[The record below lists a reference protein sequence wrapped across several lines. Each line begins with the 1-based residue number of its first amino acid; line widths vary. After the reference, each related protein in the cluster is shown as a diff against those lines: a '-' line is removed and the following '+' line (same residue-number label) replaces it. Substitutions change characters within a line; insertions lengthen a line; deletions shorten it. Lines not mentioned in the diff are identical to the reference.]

1 VDFAGA
7 DPANSTGDGSLPLL
21 RRAQGLERRLV
32 MLMGARLALALVSLG
47 IALALDTTL
56 GDVDAPGR
64 RGLYSTVAFA
74 FLATV
79 FYGLVLPGIRRPRR
93 FAALNIATDIAI
105 VSALVHFSGG
115 PDSVFGFLY
124 VLVAIYGA
132 LLFDR
137 RGALVTA
144 CLGVFAYGGVLL
156 LARTGAGGAPHGAS
170 TATPAVFFMLW
181 VVHAGAIVLVAALA
195 SFLAAELRQRT
206 SDLRLLTNLHE
217 RTVESLKSGL
227 LTADR
232 DGLITSFNPEAERIT
247 GVASALAIGQEVEEI
262 FPETRELAFAPGG
275 DDSVQ
280 ARFRAPYRNRLG
292 EALHLGIATYIL
304 KDARGAPSGHVM
316 IFQDVTDVVEMES
329 ELRRSER
336 LAAVG
341 ELSASIAHEIRNPL
355 AAISGSVQLLERE
368 AGALDGAVEARRLM
382 GIVLRETDRLNRLIT
397 DFLQYAR
404 PGPLHLEPVCL
415 ESVVD
420 DVLEVFGSIAPE
432 NLKVELNVPPAL
444 AVRADAAQ
452 LQQVLWNLT
461 LNACQAMPDGGSL
474 CMEARAV
481 AEPTPQEARSA
492 RRNELE
498 EKKAWVEITVR
509 DQGVGIS
516 PEALEHVFD
525 PFFTT
530 KPEGSGLGL
539 ATVHRIVEEHGGS
552 IRLESLVD
560 RGTEIRIRLPR
571 AEGTS

>member
-7 DPANSTGDGSLPLL
+7 DPASSAGEGSLPLL
-21 RRAQGLERRLV
+21 RRARPLEQRLV

-64 RGLYSTVAFA
+64 RGLYGTVAFA

-79 FYGLVLPGIRRPRR
+79 FYGLVLPRIRYPRR

-156 LARTGAGGAPHGAS
+156 LARAGAGGAPHGES

-181 VVHAGAIVLVAALA
+181 VVHSGAIVLVAALA

-232 DGLITSFNPEAERIT
+232 AGRITSFNPEAERIT
-247 GVASALAIGQEVEEI
+247 GVASASAIGQDVEEI
-262 FPETRELAFAPGG
+262 FPGI
-275 DDSVQ
+275 DSAQ
-280 ARFRAPYRNRLG
+280 SRFRAPYLNRLG
-292 EALHLGIATYIL
+292 EKLHLGIATYIL
-304 KDARGAPSGHVM
+304 KDVGGVPSGHVM
-316 IFQDVTDVVEMES
+316 IFQDVTDVVEMEA

-368 AGALDGAVEARRLM
+368 AGALGGAVEARRLM

-420 DVLEVFGSIAPE
+420 DVLEVFESIAPD
-432 NLKVELNVPPAL
+432 NVRVELNLPPAL

-474 CMEARAV
+474 CVAARAV

-492 RRNELE
+492 RRNELK

-509 DQGVGIS
+509 DQGVGIA
-516 PEALEHVFD
+516 PEVLEHVFD

-560 RGTEIRIRLPR
+560 RGTEIRIWLPL
-571 AEGTS
+571 AEVTS

>member
-7 DPANSTGDGSLPLL
+7 DPASSVGDGSLPLL
-21 RRAQGLERRLV
+21 RRARALERRLV

-74 FLATV
+74 FLATA
-79 FYGLVLPGIRRPRR
+79 FYGLVLPHIQRPRS

-115 PDSVFGFLY
+115 PDSVFDFLY

-132 LLFDR
+132 LLFER

-156 LARTGAGGAPHGAS
+156 LARAGAGGAPHGAS
-170 TATPAVFFMLW
+170 TATPAMLFMLW

-227 LTADR
+227 LTAGR
-232 DGLITSFNPEAERIT
+232 DGRITSFNPEAERIT
-247 GVASALAIGQEVEEI
+247 GVASASAIGQDIEEI
-262 FPETRELAFAPGG
+262 FPGIRELALAPAG
-275 DDSVQ
+275 DDSAQ
-280 ARFRAPYRNRLG
+280 DRFRAPYHNRLG
-292 EALHLGIATYIL
+292 EDLHLGVATYIL

-316 IFQDVTDVVEMES
+316 IFQDVTDVVEMEA

-355 AAISGSVQLLERE
+355 AAISGSVQMLERE
-368 AGALDGAVEARRLM
+368 ADALGGAVEAKRLM
-382 GIVLRETDRLNRLIT
+382 GIVLRETDRLNHLIT

-404 PGPLHLEPVCL
+404 PGPLRLEPVFV
-415 ESVVD
+415 ESVVSEVL
-420 DVLEVFGSIAPE
+420 DVFDAIVPE
-432 NLKVELNVPPAL
+432 NLRIVLNVPQTL

-452 LQQVLWNLT
+452 LRQLLWNLT
-461 LNACQAMPDGGSL
+461 LNACQAMPEGGSL
-474 CMEARAV
+474 CMEAQAV

-492 RRNELE
+492 RRNDLE
-498 EKKAWVEITVR
+498 EKKIWVEITVR
-509 DQGVGIS
+509 DQGIGIS
-516 PEALEHVFD
+516 PEVLEHVFD

-560 RGTEIRIRLPR
+560 RGTEIRIWLPR
-571 AEGTS
+571 AEVTS

>member
-7 DPANSTGDGSLPLL
+7 DPASSAGDESLPLL
-21 RRAQGLERRLV
+21 RLERRLV

-47 IALALDTTL
+47 IALALDTTI

-74 FLATV
+74 FFATA
-79 FYGLVLPGIRRPRR
+79 FYGLVLPRIQRPRR

-156 LARTGAGGAPHGAS
+156 LARAGAGGAPHGAS
-170 TATPAVFFMLW
+170 TATVAVLFMLW

-227 LTADR
+227 LTVDR
-232 DGLITSFNPEAERIT
+232 DGRITSFNPESERIT
-247 GVASALAIGQEVEEI
+247 GAASASAIGQDIEEI
-262 FPETRELAFAPGG
+262 FPGIRELALAPAGHNSTQG
-275 DDSVQ
+275 
-280 ARFRAPYRNRLG
+280 RIRAPYRNRLG

-316 IFQDVTDVVEMES
+316 IFQDVTEVVEMEA

-368 AGALDGAVEARRLM
+368 ADALGGAVEARRLM
-382 GIVLRETDRLNRLIT
+382 GIVLRETDRLNHLIT

-404 PGPLHLEPVCL
+404 PGPLHLEPVFL
-415 ESVVD
+415 ESVVG
-420 DVLEVFGSIAPE
+420 DVLEMFGSIMPE
-432 NLKVELNVPPAL
+432 DLRVELNVPHAL

-452 LQQVLWNLT
+452 LSQLLWNLT
-461 LNACQAMPDGGSL
+461 LNACQAMPEGGKL
-474 CMEARAV
+474 CMEAQAV

-492 RRNELE
+492 RRNDLE
-498 EKKAWVEITVR
+498 EKKTWVEITVR

-516 PEALEHVFD
+516 PEILERVFD

-560 RGTEIRIRLPR
+560 RGTEIRIWLPR
-571 AEGTS
+571 AEVTS

>member
-1 VDFAGA
+1 
-7 DPANSTGDGSLPLL
+7 
-21 RRAQGLERRLV
+21 

-74 FLATV
+74 FLATAL
-79 FYGLVLPGIRRPRR
+79 YGLVLPRIRRPRR

-156 LARTGAGGAPHGAS
+156 LARVGAAGAPHGAS

-217 RTVESLKSGL
+217 RTVESLQSGL

-232 DGLITSFNPEAERIT
+232 DGRITSFNPEAERIT
-247 GVASALAIGQEVEEI
+247 GVASASAIGQDIEEI
-262 FPETRELAFAPGG
+262 FPRIRELAFGPVGG
-275 DDSVQ
+275 NNAQ
-280 ARFRAPYRNRLG
+280 GRFRAPYSNRLG
-292 EALHLGIATYIL
+292 EDLHLGIATYIL
-304 KDARGAPSGHVM
+304 KDAKGAPSGHVM

-355 AAISGSVQLLERE
+355 AAISGSVQMLERE
-368 AGALDGAVEARRLM
+368 ADALGRTVEARRLM
-382 GIVLRETDRLNRLIT
+382 DIVLRETDRLNLLIT

-404 PGPLHLEPVCL
+404 PGPIHLEPVAL
-415 ESVVD
+415 ESVVSE
-420 DVLEVFGSIAPE
+420 VLDVFGSILPE
-432 NLKVELNVPPAL
+432 NLRVVLDVPPAL

-452 LQQVLWNLT
+452 LRQLLWNLT
-461 LNACQAMPDGGSL
+461 LNACQAMPEGGSL

-492 RRNELE
+492 RRNDLE
-498 EKKAWVEITVR
+498 EKKTWVEIVVR
-509 DQGVGIS
+509 DQGVGMP
-516 PEALEHVFD
+516 PEVLEHVFD

-560 RGTEIRIRLPR
+560 RGTEIRIWLPR
-571 AEGTS
+571 AEVTS